1 MKTKFHALAP
11 SALLA
16 TATGLVLAATE
27 EAATPATET
36 QVAESTAPTANAT
49 EHKFELAK
57 EYYAQCRGVDENDF
71 EKIRT
76 SLKAFT
82 DAEVMADTMADPA
95 KFMKL
100 MNTVNDP
107 RTMHVMM
114 KCSTEPVM
122 WDTWMRGA
130 SDPDKMARAMG
141 RFMNPGMYIAWMTAP
156 MNPQVMAEMTAMAD
170 PNRYLTTWPTALSN
184 PTFYQ
189 PFMAWTDPA
198 WQQTRLEWMM
208 NPASY
213 QPMMDM
219 FTNYAAMTTA
229 YAMPAPQTN

>member
-1 MKTKFHALAP
+1 MRTKLYALAL

-16 TATGLVLAATE
+16 TAGGLVFAATE
-27 EAATPATET
+27 QAAEKAD
-36 QVAESTAPTANAT
+36 AT

-57 EYYAQCRGVDENDF
+57 EYYAQCQGVTAEDF

-95 KFMKL
+95 RFMHL
-100 MNTVNDP
+100 MNVVNDP

-114 KCSTEPVM
+114 KCSTETVM

-130 SDPDKMARAMG
+130 SDPDKMMRAMG
-141 RFMNPGMYIAWMTAP
+141 RFMNPGMYMAWMMAP

-170 PNRYLTTWPTALSN
+170 PNRYMTTWPTALAN

-189 PFMAWTDPA
+189 PFFAWMDPA
-198 WQQTRLEWMM
+198 WQQPRVEWMA

-219 FTNYAAMTTA
+219 FTRYMAFTTA
-229 YAMPAPQTN
+229 YAAPATQTN

>member
-1 MKTKFHALAP
+1 MMTKFRAIALT
-11 SALLA
+11 ALLA
-16 TATGLVLAATE
+16 AAGLVLAADQ
-27 EAATPATET
+27 EATRGDAAD
-36 QVAESTAPTANAT
+36 AAGSIAPV

-57 EYYAQCRGVDENDF
+57 QYYAQCRGVDASDF

-82 DAEVMADTMADPA
+82 DAEVMAATMADPA
-95 KFMKL
+95 AFFHL
-100 MNTVNDP
+100 MNVVNDP

-130 SDPDKMARAMG
+130 TDPDRLARAMG
-141 RFMNPGMYIAWMTAP
+141 RLMNPGVVMAWMMAP
-156 MNPQVMAEMTAMAD
+156 MNPQVMTGMSAMAD
-170 PNRYLTTWPTALSN
+170 PNRYLVTWPQGLSN

-189 PFMAWTDPA
+189 PFVAWMDPA
-198 WQQTRLEWMM
+198 WQQPRLQWMM

-213 QPMMDM
+213 QPMVDL
-219 FTNYAAMTTA
+219 FTRYAAMTAVSGPETSLVR
-229 YAMPAPQTN
+229 

>member
-1 MKTKFHALAP
+1 MKTKLHALAL

-27 EAATPATET
+27 EATTPAEP
-36 QVAESTAPTANAT
+36 QVAESTAPAT

-57 EYYAQCRGVDENDF
+57 EYYAQCQGVDEEDF

-82 DAEVMADTMADPA
+82 DAEVMADTVADPA
-95 KFMKL
+95 KFFKL
-100 MNTVNDP
+100 MNVVNDP

-114 KCSTEPVM
+114 KCSTETVM

-130 SDPDKMARAMG
+130 SDPDKMMRAMG
-141 RFMNPGMYIAWMTAP
+141 RFMNPGMVMAWMMAP
-156 MNPQVMAEMTAMAD
+156 MNPQVMAEMTAMAN
-170 PNRYLTTWPTALSN
+170 PNRYLVTWPNALAN

-189 PFMAWTDPA
+189 PFVAWMDPA
-198 WQQTRLEWMM
+198 WQQPRLEWMM

-229 YAMPAPQTN
+229 YAVPATQNN

>member
-1 MKTKFHALAP
+1 MKTKLHALAL

-27 EAATPATET
+27 EAATPAEP
-36 QVAESTAPTANAT
+36 QIAESADTS

-57 EYYAQCRGVDENDF
+57 EYYAQCQGVDEDDF

-82 DAEVMADTMADPA
+82 DAEVMADTVADPT
-95 KFMKL
+95 KFFKL
-100 MNTVNDP
+100 MNVVNDP

-114 KCSTEPVM
+114 KCATETVM

-130 SDPDKMARAMG
+130 SNPEKMTRAMG
-141 RFMNPGMYIAWMTAP
+141 RFMNPGVAMAWMMAP
-156 MNPQVMAEMTAMAD
+156 MNPQVMAEMTTMAD

-189 PFMAWTDPA
+189 PFMAWMDPA
-198 WQQTRLEWMM
+198 WQQPRLEWMM

-229 YAMPAPQTN
+229 YAVPATQAN

>member
-1 MKTKFHALAP
+1 MKTKFHALAL

-36 QVAESTAPTANAT
+36 QVAESTAPAANAN

>member
-1 MKTKFHALAP
+1 MKTKLHALAL

-27 EAATPATET
+27 EAATPAEP
-36 QVAESTAPTANAT
+36 QIAESADTS

-57 EYYAQCRGVDENDF
+57 EYYAQCQGVDEDDF

>member
-1 MKTKFHALAP
+1 MKTKLHALAL

-27 EAATPATET
+27 EAATPVEP
-36 QVAESTAPTANAT
+36 QIAESADTS

-57 EYYAQCRGVDENDF
+57 EYYAQCQGVDEDDF

-82 DAEVMADTMADPA
+82 DAEVMADTVADPT
-95 KFMKL
+95 KFFKL
-100 MNTVNDP
+100 MNVVNDP

-114 KCSTEPVM
+114 KCATETVM

-130 SDPDKMARAMG
+130 SNPEKMTRAMG
-141 RFMNPGMYIAWMTAP
+141 RFMNPGVAMAWMMAP

-189 PFMAWTDPA
+189 PFMAWMDPA
-198 WQQTRLEWMM
+198 WQQPRLTWMM

-229 YAMPAPQTN
+229 YAVPATQAN